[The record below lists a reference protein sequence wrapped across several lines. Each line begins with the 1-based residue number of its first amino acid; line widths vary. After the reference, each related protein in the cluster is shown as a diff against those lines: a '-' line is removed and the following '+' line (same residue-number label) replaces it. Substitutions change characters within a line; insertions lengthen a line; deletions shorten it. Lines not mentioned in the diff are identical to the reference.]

1 MCMHRGRQQ
10 GQTYTHVHY
19 VHNAHMYT
27 HTHTYT
33 LTHSFHYSTV
43 ELEVQATQTNYQQ
56 SRLHPLL
63 FRDGIEDFV
72 QDEGRTPSTTASFF
86 DIRIRLA
93 VQVHEI
99 FKVNL
104 HNTIGTIKH
113 LINIRDN
120 YAVTCWY
127 ATYMHNDNY
136 YFVCTNFSISFN
148 ACNPPISILC
158 HWTDFNWFLPRM
170 LKLAATITTAGLLPL
185 SSL

>member
-1 MCMHRGRQQ
+1 MARGLGRRMQLCVC
-10 GQTYTHVHY
+10 TEEDSKDRHT
-19 VHNAHMYT
+19 HMYIMYIMHTCT
-27 HTHTYT
+27 HTHTHTHT

-43 ELEVQATQTNYQQ
+43 ELEVQATQTNYQH

-127 ATYMHNDNY
+127 AT
-136 YFVCTNFSISFN
+136 CTM
-148 ACNPPISILC
+148 
-158 HWTDFNWFLPRM
+158 T
-170 LKLAATITTAGLLPL
+170 TITLFVLTLRFPSMLAIHPSPSCVTGLTSIGFSPEC
-185 SSL
+185 